1 MATKKTIKLA
11 IKDEQGF
18 AATLATIKGSLSD
31 VKTQVQQCVEY
42 GLVHFEKH
50 SGDTSNLS
58 RVLQVVDQQ
67 VGKMMGN
74 TLKGYIQAHANV
86 QWRKVDDG
94 THKFKKIGKGI
105 EVKVPEAP
113 WYEFKGANGRTQPD
127 FIDPVRAIKLL
138 IERLTEKKDEG
149 EIVPG
154 RESLVDDMTARLGDL
169 LKMEDAPKEA
179 LFKKEESVAQAA

>member
-1 MATKKTIKLA
+1 MTTKKNTLA
-11 IKDEQGF
+11 IKDEQAF
-18 AATLATIKGSLSD
+18 AATLATIKGNLGD
-31 VKTQVQQCVEY
+31 VKKQVQDCVLY
-42 GLVHFEKH
+42 GLNHFAQH

-105 EVKVPEAP
+105 EVKQPEAP

-127 FIDPVRAIKLL
+127 FTDPIRAIKLL
-138 IERLTEKKDEG
+138 IERLKEKGEEG

-154 RESLVDDMTARLGDL
+154 REQYVADIEARLADVL
-169 LKMEDAPKEA
+169 QIADAPKEQLYKSPEA
-179 LFKKEESVAQAA
+179 AAQAA